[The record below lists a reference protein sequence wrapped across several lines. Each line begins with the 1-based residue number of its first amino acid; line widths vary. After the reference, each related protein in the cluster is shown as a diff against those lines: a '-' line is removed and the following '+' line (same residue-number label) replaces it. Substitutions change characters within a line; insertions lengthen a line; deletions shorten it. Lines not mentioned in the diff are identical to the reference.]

1 MEKVEELIAEAQE
14 TGGSRVVA
22 LTHHSRTFA
31 GQADA
36 VWPTVQQGAVN
47 LSYRLSC
54 SPTVNS

>member
-47 LSYRLSC
+47 WSG
-54 SPTVNS
+54 